1 MHRPVLYS
9 YRRCPY
15 AMRARMALR
24 YANID
29 VEVREIVLRE
39 KPAQMLAVSP
49 KGTVPVLVLA
59 SGQVLEQSL
68 DIINWALKQS
78 DVDEWIVQD
87 QAVQKLSADL
97 IATNDGDF
105 KQALDKYKY
114 AIRFPENPPDVY
126 RAQGEAFLLRLE
138 SLLQQNAYLF
148 RNTVSKA
155 DIAIFP
161 FVRQFSMVDE
171 VWFET
176 ANYPSLKAWLNGLL
190 NSQLFIDVMQ
200 KHSVWKDA

>member
-1 MHRPVLYS
+1 MQHPVLYS

-29 VEVREIVLRE
+29 VETREIALRE
-39 KPAQMLAVSP
+39 KPTHMLAVSP

-59 SGQVLEQSL
+59 SGEVLEQSL
-68 DIINWALKQS
+68 DIMDWALAQS
-78 DVDEWIVQD
+78 DVDEWIIQD
-87 QAVQKLSADL
+87 SELQKLSADL
-97 IATNDGDF
+97 IAINDGAF

-176 ANYPSLKAWLNGLL
+176 ANYPSLKTWLNGLL
-190 NSQLFIDVMQ
+190 SSPLFIDVMH
-200 KHSVWKDA
+200 KYPVWTDA

>member
-1 MHRPVLYS
+1 
-9 YRRCPY
+9 
-15 AMRARMALR
+15 MRARMALR

-29 VEVREIVLRE
+29 VETREIALRE
-39 KPAQMLAVSP
+39 KPTHMLAVSP

-59 SGQVLEQSL
+59 SGEVLEQSL
-68 DIINWALKQS
+68 DIMDWALAQS
-78 DVDEWIVQD
+78 DVDEWIIQD
-87 QAVQKLSADL
+87 SELQKLSADL
-97 IATNDGDF
+97 IAINDGAF

-176 ANYPSLKAWLNGLL
+176 ANYPSLKTWLNGLL
-190 NSQLFIDVMQ
+190 SSPLFIDVMH
-200 KHSVWKDA
+200 KYPVWTDA